1 MIKFKEHRKAICTVA
16 AVAVLATAGF
26 MGLDRFVPKE
36 RSLTIV
42 GDGSVTASKEV
53 ITEDESITENG
64 ENVNIDAK
72 AAILID
78 GNGGKVLYGQ
88 NEYKHLS
95 PASVTK
101 VMTLLL
107 VMDGCSTGKIGL
119 NDEVTISERAAS
131 MGGSQMYME
140 PGEVHRVEELI
151 KGVIM
156 VSANDACVA
165 LAEHLS
171 GSVESFVADMNN
183 KAKEMGLENSNFIN
197 TNGLPVAK
205 HYSSA
210 YDIGMITAELMKYE
224 EAHKWFTTWQQ
235 DIKVGLPGKE
245 SKFTLTNT
253 NKMVR
258 TYNGAIGGKTG
269 FTQDAGYCLALAAK
283 RDNTMLIGVVLG
295 SETSDIR
302 FKEMARMLDYG
313 FAKYTTIIVADKGQ
327 PIKDVKIEK
336 GQVEKI
342 KAVAEENIGITV
354 TKGDE
359 KSITCKIKIDDK
371 IKLPLKKGDK
381 IGNVIIMED
390 NVKKAEYNIVSDRNV
405 DRANFRTTYIRMI
418 KKMI

>member
-1 MIKFKEHRKAICTVA
+1 
-16 AVAVLATAGF
+16 
-26 MGLDRFVPKE
+26 
-36 RSLTIV
+36 
-42 GDGSVTASKEV
+42 
-53 ITEDESITENG
+53 
-64 ENVNIDAK
+64 
-72 AAILID
+72 
-78 GNGGKVLYGQ
+78 
-88 NEYKHLS
+88 
-95 PASVTK
+95 
-101 VMTLLL
+101 
-107 VMDGCSTGKIGL
+107 
-119 NDEVTISERAAS
+119 
-131 MGGSQMYME
+131 
-140 PGEVHRVEELI
+140 
-151 KGVIM
+151 
-156 VSANDACVA
+156 
-165 LAEHLS
+165 
-171 GSVESFVADMNN
+171 
-183 KAKEMGLENSNFIN
+183 
-197 TNGLPVAK
+197 
-205 HYSSA
+205 
-210 YDIGMITAELMKYE
+210 
-224 EAHKWFTTWQQ
+224 
-235 DIKVGLPGKE
+235 
-245 SKFTLTNT
+245 
-253 NKMVR
+253 MVR

-359 KSITCKIKIDDK
+359 KSITYKIKIDDK